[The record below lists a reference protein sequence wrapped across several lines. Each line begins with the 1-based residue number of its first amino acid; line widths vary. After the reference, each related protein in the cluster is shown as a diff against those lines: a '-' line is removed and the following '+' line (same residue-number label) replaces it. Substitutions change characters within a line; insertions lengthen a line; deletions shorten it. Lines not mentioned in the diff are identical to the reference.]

1 MRSLSE
7 NIAQIIRKQS
17 SRPGGRLD
25 DIITYEDLTNP
36 VVYDSIKYTM
46 DLITKEKIIADTSG
60 SRTPPCESADR
71 SDYNVAGTTV
81 YEILRH
87 HHSHSNPELSKATIA
102 ADDDDV
108 CPPDGLVVTP
118 DEGVCIS
125 PSCEVVTETAG
136 CDETS
141 QSCQDV
147 GNNEAPAC
155 DPVQRRQSQVN

>member
-1 MRSLSE
+1 MRSLSG

-25 DIITYEDLTNP
+25 DIITYEDLSNP

-46 DLITKEKIIADTSG
+46 DLITKEKIMADTSSSEAPPGG
-60 SRTPPCESADR
+60 STDASH
-71 SDYNVAGTTV
+71 YNLSGSTV

-87 HHSHSNPELSKATIA
+87 HHSHHSDQDLSKTDIE
-102 ADDDDV
+102 DDDQEEV
-108 CPPDGLVVTP
+108 GPPP

-125 PSCEVVTETAG
+125 PSCEAVT
-136 CDETS
+136 ETS

-147 GNNEAPAC
+147 ENNEGPAC
-155 DPVQRRQSQVN
+155 DPVQRTSSQVK